1 MVVSLSSCLCS
12 NVSVYLWCACVYL
25 WCVRVDSIY
34 GACGQHDKQS
44 YHYVQETSDSDW
56 CVSVYL
62 WSAPVYLWY
71 VCVFVVC
78 VCVSMG
84 RMAGVTNSRTT
95 TSMRRRT
102 GTGVCAYLW
111 SAHVYLW
118 YVCVSVVCVYLWS
131 VSMGR
136 VAGVTNSHT
145 TTSTRRRKAMSYH
158 S

>member
-62 WSAPVYLWY
+62 WSAPVYLWH

-84 RMAGVTNSRTT
+84 HMAGVTNSRTT

-102 GTGVCAYLW
+102 GTGVC
-111 SAHVYLW
+111 
-118 YVCVSVVCVYLWS
+118 VCIYGVLMCIYGTCVYLWC
-131 VSMGR
+131 VCIYGQYLW
-136 VAGVTNSHT
+136 GVWP
-145 TTSTRRRKAMSYH
+145 A
-158 S
+158 